1 MVPRSLHRLWLTV
14 ILLTTLSM
22 VLSSLSPFVA
32 ADPLSGD
39 ETGTSL
45 EQSRDSN
52 ATLEGSGPGA
62 SREEQAGG
70 RDLSE
75 DQSGVPQS
83 GTEPS
88 GGGTG
93 TGQEDCT
100 AEAREKIGDE
110 QGDVACD
117 PRSGAATEQGAGDSD
132 SANNGT
138 PPKEEKPCD
147 ENQKEG
153 CPPTEPPKGGEPC
166 DPGQKLDCPPV
177 GEQPP
182 KGDSGPGKTG
192 ETDGGVG
199 TFSNLRQGNPGER
212 CDFDNKDPNDITCI
226 RITVWKIW
234 YYNAVQRP
242 TGATITLT
250 IAGQDY
256 TVTCTHNTNQAIC
269 GTIDVVMDANTSIQV
284 TESITGNPSPP
295 FEWVTDAGPGSYTFL
310 GANVQIGT
318 DPIAGNQPIPSWAGT
333 GTVWDCINPEQFCG
347 VKVYNRPLRRLLYL
361 SKYWNPVP
369 NPIPSIDL
377 QVTLYDNQN
386 NIVSGPT
393 PYTCPPTNGALCAGP
408 IVLPDNATTY
418 EVQEP
423 NPPSGYNVSGT
434 GQFNWPNNLFG
445 PHSHSV
451 YNWQRQTSQP
461 LIHIRITKEWRNP
474 WGLDPRD
481 PGAPVTI
488 AIDDGRTWNAT
499 CPMGGTSGPFSPT
512 SVYCYELQLP
522 IDAIADGQQVTV
534 SEVAPAGWTPLQPS
548 GGTITWTW
556 NSANPSAMDRLGLS
570 CSGSATDRIRCE
582 VRFVNQQD
590 VPRAYRLQ
598 LHVHK
603 YWKAYDY
610 WPLQPA
616 TIEATVGS
624 QTGSI
629 VCPRAWPGSYNL
641 NEWIYCG
648 VITFDN
654 VTYLDTLQSLV
665 ERPPLPDWGYRHW
678 GDNVIRG
685 CGWVTVPTE
694 IRCDHYVENTPYVN
708 VLRVRK
714 RWSDPQ
720 GSGIAPVPAT
730 ITVTLLNGAVLQVTC
745 TPPAGY
751 DTNPN
756 NPNGAPPVL
765 CGSRRVNVA
774 MNDLLD
780 VQEQISGDWGPVSG
794 VGVIQV
800 GGADPALQCQ
810 QVQGRVEC
818 DLTVTNQ
825 APLAFRIYVRKWWR
839 TADGQAT
846 SGPAT
851 TIQLVVD
858 GQTIDVPCPAGSTPV
873 TCATLE
879 YPDAPPT
886 LQAVNEPALPPGWLV
901 QSGTGSFNQVCN
913 PYCTVNVVN
922 AQEYRV
928 YVSKRWTLA
937 ADGSLAPA
945 TMVPGATLV
954 VTINGQQQ
962 TISCPANQPTGL
974 CEELVLPG
982 RPWQLV
988 VTEPNPP
995 TGWQPSGTGDYT
1007 DTCRQYAQTC
1017 PIQIVN
1023 EYRAPHVVVQK
1034 RWMVRQWLDAPPPY
1048 PAVTLAVTIDGVTE
1062 DVNCPAQST
1071 YGPVTCGVLFLT
1083 GAPGSISVSERDL
1096 PAPWQYVGYTV
1107 SGDCAQGCVLRVT
1120 NSRNPVMRI
1129 EKAWYRG
1136 WVWMSSSDVPAVTLA
1151 VTLTYQNGQTAQ
1163 YTLTCQAGANPSPCG
1178 QIVLDDRFASA
1189 DFQEP
1194 GLGEG
1199 WTFEPPPWWQLPSC
1213 NSNDCT
1219 VRVTN
1224 RDMRRQIR
1232 VEKWWLRGGGWNPI
1246 PAAEVPQQQLT
1257 VTVTLQ
1263 GGGEVTQTLTCP
1275 AGQNPSNCGT
1285 VAVIGQVQSVTVS
1298 EPNLPEGWVLEG
1310 VSGTWSCAYDDCTVT
1325 VTNRYMRRQ
1334 IRVEKWWLRGG
1345 GWNPI
1350 PAAEVPQQQ
1359 LTVTVTLQGGGEVT
1373 QTLTCPAGQNP
1384 SNCGTV
1390 AVTGQVQSV
1399 TVSEPNLPEGWV
1411 LEGVSDTSWCAY
1423 YDCIV
1428 SVTNRD
1434 SRYRVFVSKE
1444 WRGDD
1449 GSLLDPGQT
1458 PGATIEVTIDGTTYT
1473 FDCPAGVANPVD
1485 CGQVGLPSRPS
1496 SIEVTEPAVG
1506 DEWVPVVPDVSECLR
1521 RWAEECRIQ
1530 VTNWR
1535 NGPFTIRVTKYWVD
1549 PMWNV
1554 VSADEISST
1563 AITVWVDGQSYDLT
1577 CTGGS
1582 NPDTCGQIDLDRWPR
1597 RIVVDEPS
1605 VPSGWEVVYGTGDQS
1620 QCTRWGNSCDIYVV
1634 NQMTA
1639 TMIGVVKA
1647 WYDTNWYSVPGPETY
1662 VQVTVDG
1669 VTFVL
1674 TCPATDS
1681 GYANCGSLTIP
1692 GRPTSIRVD
1701 EPWLPEGWTLVWGAG
1716 DYDQCAGR
1724 GCFIWLYN
1732 QAGGNG
1738 GGDRPRR
1745 QYAVEVRKEWL
1756 SDGQHAS
1763 QHPPTRLEVTIE
1775 QGGGRVTLALTC
1787 AANEP
1792 SPQSC
1797 GVVMLTGRPDRV
1809 IVREPVVLDGWRAV
1823 AETVTVDN
1831 CPEAGPCVVTFT
1843 NERRQPSPTGSY
1855 RLAVVKRWLDERG
1868 QDTSAHPATTLEVSV
1883 EGPSGSRTF
1892 TVQCA
1897 AGGPSPQVCH
1907 TEELS
1912 EAPVRVTVREVRVP
1926 AGWVAIVGSASR
1938 ECDGSETCQ
1947 VGLVNVVS
1955 SGTGSGGGGGG
1966 GTSSGGEGEP
1976 VLEEPPP
1983 SGTPD
1988 SASQG
1993 GGSGGSNQGVGQ
2005 QPPAQQ
2011 SAERGEAA
2019 TYQGQE
2025 WSIEDERLSEALRE
2039 RKKIE
2044 SEELQLIQLLPRTG
2058 RGGGTNWSASAVALL
2073 GIALLLTG
2081 LALALSSRTGRP
2093 RAVAAGSE
2101 RGASGGAG
2109 RSGSDRARPPLGGR
2123 HWSARGRGRPPGR

>member
-32 ADPLSGD
+32 AESPPGGQS
-39 ETGTSL
+39 GTSL
-45 EQSRDSN
+45 EQTRDSD
-52 ATLEGSGPGA
+52 ATLQGSGPDTSG
-62 SREEQAGG
+62 EEQAGG
-70 RDLSE
+70 SG
-75 DQSGVPQS
+75 QSGA
-83 GTEPS
+83 EPS

-93 TGQEDCT
+93 AGQDECI
-100 AEAREKIGDE
+100 AEAREKIGDA
-110 QGDVACD
+110 QGGDVACD
-117 PRSGAATEQGAGDSD
+117 PRSGTANEEGSGDAGSAENETPPAGDATCD
-132 SANNGT
+132 PEQEVDCPPGNPPGDE
-138 PPKEEKPCD
+138 PPKEDKPCEED
-147 ENQKEG
+147 QKEG
-153 CPPTEPPKGGEPC
+153 CPPKEPPKGDEPC

-177 GEQPP
+177 GEQPTED
-182 KGDSGPGKTG
+182 DSVPGKTG
-192 ETDGGVG
+192 ENDGGVG
-199 TFSNLRQGNPGER
+199 TFSNLRQGDPGDQ

-234 YYNAVQRP
+234 YDNAVQRP

-256 TVTCTHNTNQAIC
+256 TVTCTHNTREAIC
-269 GTIDVVMDANTSIQV
+269 GTIDVVLDENTPIEV
-284 TESITGNPSPP
+284 TESITGNPGYP

-310 GANVQIGT
+310 GANVPIGT
-318 DPIAGNQPIPSWAGT
+318 DPIAGNQPIPRWAGPT
-333 GTVWDCINPEQFCG
+333 GTVWDCLNPELFCG

-361 SKYWNPVP
+361 YKYWDPVP
-369 NPIPSIDL
+369 NPIPQIDL
-377 QVTLYDNQN
+377 QVTLYDSQGTT
-386 NIVSGPT
+386 VSGPT
-393 PYTCPPTNGALCAGP
+393 TYTCPPTNGGLCAGP

-423 NPPSGYNVSGT
+423 NPPSGYTVSGT

-451 YNWQRQTSQP
+451 YNWQPQTSQP

-499 CPMGGTSGPFSPT
+499 CPMGGTYGPFQPT
-512 SVYCYELQLP
+512 ILDCYYLTLP

-534 SEVAPAGWTPLQPS
+534 SEVAPAGWTPVRPS

-556 NSANPSAMDRLGLS
+556 NSANPSAMSQSANGLS
-570 CSGSATDRIRCE
+570 CSGSATTGITCWVD
-582 VRFVNQQD
+582 FVNQQD

-603 YWKAYDY
+603 YWEAYDY

-629 VCPRAWPGSYNL
+629 VCPRAWPGSYPL
-641 NEWIYCG
+641 NSWIYCG

-665 ERPPLPDWGYRHW
+665 ERPPLPDWSYTHW
-678 GDNVIRG
+678 GDTVIRD
-685 CGWVTVPTE
+685 CRWVTVPTE
-694 IRCDHYVENTPYVN
+694 IRCDRRVENRPYPN

-720 GSGIAPVPAT
+720 GSGIAPQPAT
-730 ITVTLLNGAVLQVTC
+730 ITVTLPNGAVLQVTC

-751 DTNPN
+751 DTNA
-756 NPNGAPPVL
+756 APPVV

-780 VQEQISGDWGPVSG
+780 VQETISGDWGPVSG
-794 VGVIQV
+794 VGLVQV

-810 QVQGRVEC
+810 RVQGRVEC

-839 TADGQAT
+839 TVDGQAT

-858 GQTIDVPCPAGSTPV
+858 GQTIDVLCPAGSTPV
-873 TCATLE
+873 HCATLE
-879 YPDAPPT
+879 YADAPPT
-886 LQAVNEPALPPGWLV
+886 LEAVNEPTLPPGWLV

-913 PYCTVNVVN
+913 PYCTVDVVN

-928 YVSKRWTLA
+928 SVYKSWYLA
-937 ADGSLAPA
+937 GWIFAPA

-962 TISCPANQPTGL
+962 TITCPANQPSGL
-974 CEELVLPG
+974 CAELVLPG

-995 TGWQPSGTGDYT
+995 AGWQPSGTGDYT
-1007 DTCRQYAQTC
+1007 NTCRWYTETC

-1023 EYRAPHVVVQK
+1023 QYRGPHVVVQK
-1034 RWMVRQWLDAPPPY
+1034 RWMVGPWSYADPPY

-1062 DVNCPAQST
+1062 DVNCPEQSG
-1071 YGPVTCGVLFLT
+1071 YGPVTCGVLFPT
-1083 GAPGSISVSERDL
+1083 GAPGSISVSEL
-1096 PAPWQYVGYTV
+1096 EPPAPWQYDGYTV
-1107 SGDCAQGCVLRVT
+1107 VGDCAQGCVLLVT
-1120 NSRNPVMRI
+1120 NRRNRVMTI
-1129 EKAWYRG
+1129 QKYWYRG
-1136 WVWMSSSDVPAVTLA
+1136 WNWMSPSDIPAVTLE

-1163 YTLTCQAGANPSPCG
+1163 HTLTCQEGENPSPCG
-1178 QIVLDDRFASA
+1178 RIVLDDRIASA

-1199 WTFEPPPWWQLPSC
+1199 WTFEPPPSWQLSGC
-1213 NSNDCT
+1213 NSWDCT
-1219 VRVTN
+1219 VTVTN
-1224 RDMRRQIR
+1224 RDMRRRIQ
-1232 VEKWWLRGGGWNPI
+1232 VQKQWLRGWSDV
-1246 PAAEVPQQQLT
+1246 PADEVPEQELT

-1275 AGQNPSNCGT
+1275 
-1285 VAVIGQVQSVTVS
+1285 
-1298 EPNLPEGWVLEG
+1298 E
-1310 VSGTWSCAYDDCTVT
+1310 
-1325 VTNRYMRRQ
+1325 
-1334 IRVEKWWLRGG
+1334 
-1345 GWNPI
+1345 
-1350 PAAEVPQQQ
+1350 
-1359 LTVTVTLQGGGEVT
+1359 
-1373 QTLTCPAGQNP
+1373 GQNP

-1411 LEGVSDTSWCAY
+1411 LESVSDTSWCAY

-1428 SVTNRD
+1428 WVTNRD

-1449 GSLLDPGQT
+1449 GSLLGPGQT

-1473 FDCPAGVANPVD
+1473 FTCPAGVDNPVE

-1496 SIEVTEPAVG
+1496 SITVTEPAVG
-1506 DEWVPVVPDVSECLR
+1506 NDWVPVVPDVDRCLS
-1521 RWAEECRIQ
+1521 RWAQECRIDI
-1530 VTNWR
+1530 TNWR
-1535 NGPFTIRVTKYWVD
+1535 NGPFTIRVGKGWVD
-1549 PMWNV
+1549 PMWNL
-1554 VSADEISST
+1554 VSTDQIGST
-1563 AITVWVDGQSYDLT
+1563 TIRVWVDGQAYDLT
-1577 CTGGS
+1577 CAGRS
-1582 NPDTCGQIDLDRWPR
+1582 NPDNCGEINLDRWPR

-1620 QCTRWGNSCDIYVV
+1620 RCAMWGNSCEIWVV
-1634 NQMTA
+1634 NRQMG
-1639 TMIGVVKA
+1639 TMLHVWKV
-1647 WYDTNWYSVPGPETY
+1647 WFDTNWYSVPGPETY

-1669 VTFVL
+1669 VQLVL
-1674 TCPATDS
+1674 MCPATDS
-1681 GYANCGSLTIP
+1681 EWADCGSLTIP
-1692 GRPTSIRVD
+1692 GRPTSISVD
-1701 EPWLPEGWTLVWGAG
+1701 EPWLPEGWTLLRGAG
-1716 DYDQCAGR
+1716 DYSWCAGQ
-1724 GCFIWLYN
+1724 GCSIWLYN

-1738 GGDRPRR
+1738 GGDPPGQR
-1745 QYAVEVRKEWL
+1745 YAVNVRKEWL
-1756 SDGQHAS
+1756 NDGEHAS
-1763 QHPPTRLEVTIE
+1763 QHPRTTLEVTIE
-1775 QGGGRVTLALTC
+1775 QGGGRVTLALAC
-1787 AANEP
+1787 RADEP
-1792 SPQSC
+1792 SPQTC
-1797 GVVMLTGRPDRV
+1797 GVVTLTGRPDRV
-1809 IVREPVVLDGWRAV
+1809 VVREPVVPDGWEAV

-1843 NERRQPSPTGSY
+1843 NERNTG
-1855 RLAVVKRWLDERG
+1855 
-1868 QDTSAHPATTLEVSV
+1868 
-1883 EGPSGSRTF
+1883 
-1892 TVQCA
+1892 
-1897 AGGPSPQVCH
+1897 
-1907 TEELS
+1907 
-1912 EAPVRVTVREVRVP
+1912 
-1926 AGWVAIVGSASR
+1926 
-1938 ECDGSETCQ
+1938 
-1947 VGLVNVVS
+1947 
-1955 SGTGSGGGGGG
+1955 GSGGGGSGGSGGGGSGGSGGGGSGGSGGGDGG
-1966 GTSSGGEGEP
+1966 GTG
-1976 VLEEPPP
+1976 VEEPPP
-1983 SGTPD
+1983 PGTPENPT
-1988 SASQG
+1988 QG
-1993 GGSGGSNQGVGQ
+1993 GGSGGPNQGVGQ

-2011 SAERGEAA
+2011 SAERAEA
-2019 TYQGQE
+2019 TYQGQN

-2039 RKKIE
+2039 RKKVE
-2044 SEELQLIQLLPRTG
+2044 SEELQVIQLLPRTG
-2058 RGGGTNWSASAVALL
+2058 RGVEAVLPASAVGLL
-2073 GIALLLTG
+2073 VMATLLAG
-2081 LALALSSRTGRP
+2081 LALVWGSRARY
-2093 RAVAAGSE
+2093 RAAVGGAGE
-2101 RGASGGAG
+2101 RGAAGGAG

-2123 HWSARGRGRPPGR
+2123 HWSARGGGRPPVR

>member
-1 MVPRSLHRLWLTV
+1 MVPRPLHRLWLTV

-32 ADPLSGD
+32 ADPLRGD

-62 SREEQAGG
+62 SGEEQAGESG
-70 RDLSE
+70 LRE
-75 DQSGVPQS
+75 DQSGVPGS
-83 GTEPS
+83 GADPS
-88 GGGTG
+88 NGGTG
-93 TGQEDCT
+93 AGQDECI
-100 AEAREKIGDE
+100 AEAREKIGDA
-110 QGDVACD
+110 QGGEVACD
-117 PRSGAATEQGAGDSD
+117 PRSGTASEEGSGGSG
-132 SANNGT
+132 SAENGT
-138 PPKEEKPCD
+138 PPAGNATCDPEQEVDCPPGNPPGDEPPKENKPCE
-147 ENQKEG
+147 ENRKEG
-153 CPPTEPPKGGEPC
+153 CPPKEPPKGDEPC
-166 DPGQKLDCPPV
+166 EPGKKVDCPPA

-182 KGDSGPGKTG
+182 KEDSGPGKTG
-192 ETDGGVG
+192 ENDGGVG
-199 TFSNLRQGNPGER
+199 TFSNLRQGDPGER

-234 YYNAVQRP
+234 YDNAVQRP

-256 TVTCTHNTNQAIC
+256 TVTCTHNTGQAIC
-269 GTIDVVMDANTSIQV
+269 GTIDVVLDENTPITV
-284 TESITGNPSPP
+284 TESITGNPNYP

-310 GANVQIGT
+310 GANVPIGT
-318 DPIAGNQPIPSWAGT
+318 DPIAGNQPTPSWARPA
-333 GTVWDCINPEQFCG
+333 GTVWDCLNPELFCG
-347 VKVYNRPLRRLLYL
+347 VKVYNRPVHRLLYL
-361 SKYWNPVP
+361 RKYWNPVP

-377 QVTLYDNQN
+377 QVTLYDSQGTN
-386 NIVSGPT
+386 VDGPT
-393 PYTCPPTNGALCAGP
+393 TYTCPQTNPALCAGP
-408 IVLPDNATTY
+408 IVLPDDATGY
-418 EVQEP
+418 EVREL
-423 NPPSGYNVSGT
+423 NPPSGYSVSGT

-445 PHSHSV
+445 PYYHTVS
-451 YNWQRQTSQP
+451 NWQSQPSQP
-461 LIHIRITKEWRNP
+461 LIRIRITKEWRNP

-499 CPMGGTSGPFSPT
+499 CPMGGTTGPFNPT
-512 SVYCYELQLP
+512 TVHCYTLILS

-534 SEVAPAGWTPLQPS
+534 SEVTPVGWTPVRPS

-556 NSANPSAMDRLGLS
+556 NSANPSAMSQSANGLS
-570 CSGSATDRIRCE
+570 CSGSATGGISCE

-603 YWKAYDY
+603 YWESYDY

-629 VCPRAWPGSYNL
+629 VCPRAWYGSYNL

-648 VITFDN
+648 VIIFDN
-654 VTYLDTLQSLV
+654 ATYLDTLQSLV
-665 ERPPLPDWGYRHW
+665 ERPPLPDWGYTQW
-678 GDNVIRG
+678 GDPVITG
-685 CGWVTVPTE
+685 CRWVTVPTE
-694 IRCDHYVENTPYVN
+694 IRCDRWVKNKPYVN

-720 GSGIAPVPAT
+720 GSGIAPQPAT
-730 ITVTLLNGAVLQVTC
+730 ITVTLPNGAVLQVTC
-745 TPPAGY
+745 TPPANY
-751 DTNPN
+751 DTST
-756 NPNGAPPVL
+756 APAVL
-765 CGSRRVNVA
+765 CGSRRLNVA

-780 VQEQISGDWGPVSG
+780 VQETISGDWGPISG
-794 VGVIQV
+794 VGLVQV
-800 GGADPALQCQ
+800 GGSDPALQCQ
-810 QVQGRVEC
+810 QVEGRVEC

-825 APLAFRIYVRKWWR
+825 APLAFRILVRKWWR
-839 TADGQAT
+839 TVDGQAT
-846 SGPAT
+846 NGPAT

-886 LQAVNEPALPPGWLV
+886 LEAVNEPTLPQGWLV

-913 PYCTVNVVN
+913 PYCTVDVVN

-928 YVSKRWTLA
+928 QVSKRWTL

-945 TMVPGATLV
+945 TVVPGATLV

-962 TISCPANQPTGL
+962 TISCPANQPSGL
-974 CEELVLPG
+974 CAALVLPG

-995 TGWQPSGTGDYT
+995 AGWQPSGTGDYT
-1007 DTCRQYAQTC
+1007 STCRWYAETC

-1023 EYRAPHVVVQK
+1023 QYRGPHVVVQK
-1034 RWMVRQWLDAPPPY
+1034 RWMVSQWSYADPPY
-1048 PAVTLAVTIDGVTE
+1048 PAVTLSVTIDGETE

-1071 YGPVTCGVLFLT
+1071 WGPVTCGVLFLT

-1096 PAPWQYVGYTV
+1096 PAPWQYDGYTV
-1107 SGDCAQGCVLRVT
+1107 VGDCAQGCVLQVT
-1120 NSRNPVMRI
+1120 NRRNRVMTI
-1129 EKAWYRG
+1129 QKYWYRG
-1136 WVWMSSSDVPAVTLA
+1136 WGWMSSSDVPAVTLE

-1163 YTLTCQAGANPSPCG
+1163 HTLTCPAGANPSPCG
-1178 QIVLDDRFASA
+1178 QIVLDDRIASA

-1199 WTFEPPPWWQLPSC
+1199 WTFEPPPWWQLSGC
-1213 NSNDCT
+1213 NSWDCT
-1219 VRVTN
+1219 VTVTN
-1224 RDMRRQIR
+1224 RDMRRQMQVQKQWQR
-1232 VEKWWLRGGGWNPI
+1232 GWNNV

-1275 AGQNPSNCGT
+1275 AGQNPANCGT

-1298 EPNLPEGWVLEG
+1298 EPNLPEGWVLES
-1310 VSGTWSCAYDDCTVT
+1310 VSGTWYCAYEDCTVT
-1325 VTNRYMRRQ
+1325 VTNRDMRRQ
-1334 IRVEKWWLRGG
+1334 IQVQKQWLRGL
-1345 GWNPI
+1345 GWNPL

-1399 TVSEPNLPEGWV
+1399 TVSEPNLPEGWYLDSV
-1411 LEGVSDTSWCAY
+1411 WGTESCAY
-1423 YDCIV
+1423 YDCWIW
-1428 SVTNRD
+1428 VTNRD
-1434 SRYRVFVSKE
+1434 SRYPVYVSKE

-1485 CGQVGLPSRPS
+1485 CGQVMLPSRPS
-1496 SIEVTEPAVG
+1496 SITVTEPAVG
-1506 DEWVPVVPDVSECLR
+1506 DEWVPVVPDVSWCLW
-1521 RWAEECRIQ
+1521 RWAEECRIDI
-1530 VTNWR
+1530 TNWR
-1535 NGPFTIRVTKYWVD
+1535 NGPFTIRVGKGWID
-1549 PMWNV
+1549 PMWNL
-1554 VSADEISST
+1554 VSTDQIGST
-1563 AITVWVDGQSYDLT
+1563 TIRVWVDGQAYDLT
-1577 CTGGS
+1577 CAGRS
-1582 NPDTCGQIDLDRWPR
+1582 NPDDCGEISLDRWPR

-1620 QCTRWGNSCDIYVV
+1620 WCARWGNSCEIWVV
-1634 NQMTA
+1634 NRQMG
-1639 TMIGVVKA
+1639 TMVNVWKV
-1647 WYDTNWYSVPGPETY
+1647 WYDTNWDPVDGPETY

-1669 VTFVL
+1669 VSLVL

-1681 GYANCGSLTIP
+1681 GWADCGSLTIP
-1692 GRPTSIRVD
+1692 GRPTYIWVD
-1701 EPWLPEGWTLVWGAG
+1701 EPWLPEGWTLLRGAG
-1716 DYDQCAGR
+1716 DYSWCAGQ
-1724 GCFIWLYN
+1724 GCSIWLYN
-1732 QAGGNG
+1732 QAGGKG
-1738 GGDRPRR
+1738 VGDPPGER
-1745 QYAVEVRKEWL
+1745 YAVDVRKAWL
-1756 SDGQHAS
+1756 IYGGHAS
-1763 QHPPTRLEVTIE
+1763 QHPRTTLEVTIE
-1775 QGGGRVTLALTC
+1775 QGGGSVTLALTC
-1787 AANEP
+1787 AANGG

-1797 GVVMLTGRPDRV
+1797 GVVTLTGRPDRV
-1809 IVREPVVLDGWRAV
+1809 VVREPVVPDGWQA
-1823 AETVTVDN
+1823 ATETVTVDN

-1843 NERRQPSPTGSY
+1843 NQRNTG
-1855 RLAVVKRWLDERG
+1855 G
-1868 QDTSAHPATTLEVSV
+1868 
-1883 EGPSGSRTF
+1883 SG
-1892 TVQCA
+1892 
-1897 AGGPSPQVCH
+1897 GG
-1907 TEELS
+1907 
-1912 EAPVRVTVREVRVP
+1912 
-1926 AGWVAIVGSASR
+1926 GSG
-1938 ECDGSETCQ
+1938 GS
-1947 VGLVNVVS
+1947 GGG
-1955 SGTGSGGGGGG
+1955 SGGSGGGGGG
-1966 GTSSGGEGEP
+1966 GTGSGGED
-1976 VLEEPPP
+1976 EPPP
-1983 SGTPD
+1983 GTPANP
-1988 SASQG
+1988 SPG

-2011 SAERGEAA
+2011 PAERAEAA
-2019 TYQGQE
+2019 TYQGQD

-2044 SEELQLIQLLPRTG
+2044 SEELQVIQLLPRTG
-2058 RGGGTNWSASAVALL
+2058 RGVEAVLPASAVGLL
-2073 GIALLLTG
+2073 VMATLLAG
-2081 LALALSSRTGRP
+2081 LALVWGSRARYRT
-2093 RAVAAGSE
+2093 AVGGAGE
-2101 RGASGGAG
+2101 RGAAGGAG
-2109 RSGSDRARPPLGGR
+2109 RSGSDPTRPPLGGR
-2123 HWSARGRGRPPGR
+2123 HWSARGRGRPPVR

>member
-45 EQSRDSN
+45 EESRDSN

-62 SREEQAGG
+62 SGEGATGG
-70 RDLSE
+70 SG
-75 DQSGVPQS
+75 QSGA
-83 GTEPS
+83 EPS
-88 GGGTG
+88 NGGTG
-93 TGQEDCT
+93 TEQEECL
-100 AEAREKIGDE
+100 AEASEKIEDAQG
-110 QGDVACD
+110 GDVVCD
-117 PRSGAATEQGAGDSD
+117 PSGGEATEEGSDDSG
-132 SANNGT
+132 SADNGT
-138 PPKEEKPCD
+138 PPQEKEDKPCE

-153 CPPTEPPKGGEPC
+153 CPPKEGEPC
-166 DPGQKLDCPPV
+166 DPKGDCPPV
-177 GEQPP
+177 GEQPTED
-182 KGDSGPGKTG
+182 DSVPGKTG
-192 ETDGGVG
+192 ENDGGVG
-199 TFSNLRQGNPGER
+199 TFSNLRQGDPGDP

-256 TVTCTHNTNQAIC
+256 TVTCTHNTGQAIC
-269 GTIDVVMDANTSIQV
+269 GTIDVVMDANTPIEV
-284 TESITGNPSPP
+284 TESITGNPGYP

-310 GANVQIGT
+310 GANVPIGT
-318 DPIAGNQPIPSWAGT
+318 DPIDGNQPIPSWAGS
-333 GTVWDCINPEQFCG
+333 GKVWDCLNPELFCG
-347 VKVYNRPLRRLLYL
+347 VKVYNRPLHRLLYIR
-361 SKYWNPVP
+361 KYWNPVP
-369 NPIPSIDL
+369 NPIPPIDL
-377 QVTLYDNQN
+377 EVTLYDSQGT
-386 NIVSGPT
+386 IVDGPT
-393 PYTCPPTNGALCAGP
+393 TYPCPPTNGALCAGP
-408 IVLPDNATTY
+408 IVLPDDATGY
-418 EVQEP
+418 EVREL
-423 NPPSGYNVSGT
+423 NPPSGYSVSGI
-434 GQFNWPNNLFG
+434 GQFNWPNNLLG
-445 PHSHSV
+445 PYYHTVS
-451 YNWQRQTSQP
+451 NWQSQTSQP

-488 AIDDGRTWNAT
+488 AIDDGRSWNAT
-499 CPMGGTSGPFSPT
+499 CPMGGTNGPFNPT
-512 SVYCYELQLP
+512 SLNCYHLTLP
-522 IDAIADGQQVTV
+522 IGAIADGQQVTV

-556 NSANPSAMDRLGLS
+556 NSANPSAMSQSANGLS
-570 CSGSATDRIRCE
+570 CSGSATTGISCH
-582 VRFVNQQD
+582 VNFVNQQD

-629 VCPRAWPGSYNL
+629 VCPRAWPGSYPL
-641 NEWIYCG
+641 NSWIYCG

-678 GDNVIRG
+678 GDTVITG
-685 CGWVTVPTE
+685 CRWVTVPTE
-694 IRCDHYVENTPYVN
+694 IRCDRWVENEPYVN

-720 GSGIAPVPAT
+720 GSGIAPQPAT
-730 ITVTLLNGAVLQVTC
+730 ITVTLPNGAVLQVTC

-751 DTNPN
+751 DTNA
-756 NPNGAPPVL
+756 APAVV

-794 VGVIQV
+794 VGIVQV
-800 GGADPALQCQ
+800 GGSDPALQCQ

-839 TADGQAT
+839 TVDGQAT
-846 SGPAT
+846 SGPET

-858 GQTIDVPCPAGSTPV
+858 GQPIDVLCPAGSTPV
-873 TCATLE
+873 NCATLE
-879 YPDAPPT
+879 YADAPPRLET
-886 LQAVNEPALPPGWLV
+886 VNEPALPPGWLV

-913 PYCTVNVVN
+913 PYCTVDVVN
-922 AQEYRV
+922 AREYRV
-928 YVSKRWTLA
+928 LVSKRWTLV
-937 ADGSLAPA
+937 DGSLAPA
-945 TMVPGATLV
+945 TVVPGATLV
-954 VTINGQQQ
+954 VTINGQEQ
-962 TISCPANQPTGL
+962 TVSCPANQPSWL
-974 CEELVLPG
+974 CAELVLPG

-995 TGWQPSGTGDYT
+995 AGWQPSGTGDYT
-1007 DTCRQYAQTC
+1007 NTCRWYTETC

-1023 EYRAPHVVVQK
+1023 QYRGPHVVVQK
-1034 RWMVRQWLDAPPPY
+1034 RWMVGPWSYAPPPY
-1048 PAVTLAVTIDGVTE
+1048 PAVTLAVTIDGVTDE
-1062 DVNCPAQST
+1062 VNCPAQST
-1071 YGPVTCGVLFLT
+1071 YGPVTCGVLFPT
-1083 GAPGSISVSERDL
+1083 GAPGPINVSEL
-1096 PAPWQYVGYTV
+1096 EPPAPWQYDGYTV
-1107 SGDCAQGCVLRVT
+1107 VGDCAQGCVLQVT
-1120 NSRNPVMRI
+1120 NRRNRVMTI
-1129 EKAWYRG
+1129 QKAWYRG
-1136 WVWMSSSDVPAVTLA
+1136 WGWMSPSDVPDVTLE

-1163 YTLTCQAGANPSPCG
+1163 HTLTCEAGANPSRCG
-1178 QIVLDDRFASA
+1178 QIVLDDRIASA

-1199 WTFEPPPWWQLPSC
+1199 WTFEPPPSWQLSGC
-1213 NSNDCT
+1213 NSWDCT
-1219 VRVTN
+1219 VTVTN
-1224 RDMRRQIR
+1224 RDMRRRIQ
-1232 VEKWWLRGGGWNPI
+1232 VQKQWLRGWSPI
-1246 PAAEVPQQQLT
+1246 PEDEVPEQELT

-1285 VAVIGQVQSVTVS
+1285 VAVAGQVQSVTVS
-1298 EPNLPEGWVLEG
+1298 EPNLPEGWVLE
-1310 VSGTWSCAYDDCTVT
+1310 S
-1325 VTNRYMRRQ
+1325 
-1334 IRVEKWWLRGG
+1334 
-1345 GWNPI
+1345 
-1350 PAAEVPQQQ
+1350 
-1359 LTVTVTLQGGGEVT
+1359 
-1373 QTLTCPAGQNP
+1373 
-1384 SNCGTV
+1384 
-1390 AVTGQVQSV
+1390 
-1399 TVSEPNLPEGWV
+1399 
-1411 LEGVSDTSWCAY
+1411 VSDTSWCAY

-1428 SVTNRD
+1428 WVTNRD
-1434 SRYRVFVSKE
+1434 SRYPVRVWKR

-1449 GSLLDPGQT
+1449 GTLLAPDQT

-1473 FDCPAGVANPVD
+1473 FTCREGVDNPVE
-1485 CGQVGLPSRPS
+1485 CGQLLLPSRPR

-1506 DEWVPVVPDVSECLR
+1506 DEWVPVVPDVSWCLWP
-1521 RWAEECRIQ
+1521 WAQECRIEI
-1530 VTNWR
+1530 TNWR
-1535 NGPFTIRVTKYWVD
+1535 NGPFTIRVSKAWID
-1549 PMWNV
+1549 PMWNL
-1554 VSADEISST
+1554 VSNDQIGST
-1563 AITVWVDGQSYDLT
+1563 TIRVWVDGQAYDLT
-1577 CTGGS
+1577 CDGRS
-1582 NPDTCGQIDLDRWPR
+1582 NPDDCGEISLDRWPR

-1620 QCTRWGNSCDIYVV
+1620 WCARWGNSCEIWVV
-1634 NQMTA
+1634 NRQMG
-1639 TMIGVVKA
+1639 TMLHVWKV
-1647 WYDTNWYSVPGPETY
+1647 WYDTNWDPVDGPETY

-1669 VTFVL
+1669 VSLVL

-1681 GYANCGSLTIP
+1681 GWANCGSLTIP

-1701 EPWLPEGWTLVWGAG
+1701 EPWLPEGWTLLWGAD
-1716 DYDQCAGR
+1716 DYSWCAGQ
-1724 GCFIWLYN
+1724 GCSIWLAN
-1732 QAGGNG
+1732 QAGGQG
-1738 GGDRPRR
+1738 IGDPPGER
-1745 QYAVEVRKEWL
+1745 YAVDVRKAWL
-1756 SDGQHAS
+1756 SDGRHTS
-1763 QHPPTRLEVTIE
+1763 QHPPTRLEVTIV
-1775 QGGGRVTLALTC
+1775 QGGGSVTLALTC
-1787 AANEP
+1787 EENVG

-1797 GVVMLTGRPDRV
+1797 GVVTLTGRPDRV
-1809 IVREPVVLDGWRAV
+1809 VVREPLVPDGWQAV
-1823 AETVTVDN
+1823 TETVTVDN

-1843 NERRQPSPTGSY
+1843 NEQRQPSPTGSY

-1868 QDTSAHPATTLEVSV
+1868 QDTSAHPATTLEVGV

-1912 EAPVRVTVREVRVP
+1912 EAPVRVTVREVSVP
-1926 AGWVAIVGSASR
+1926 AGWVAVVGSARR

-1947 VGLVNVVS
+1947 VGLVNAVS
-1955 SGTGSGGGGGG
+1955 GGPGSGGGDGG
-1966 GTSSGGEGEP
+1966 GTG
-1976 VLEEPPP
+1976 VEEPPP
-1983 SGTPD
+1983 PGTPENPT
-1988 SASQG
+1988 QG
-1993 GGSGGSNQGVGQ
+1993 GGSGGPSQGVGQ
-2005 QPPAQQ
+2005 QQPAQQ
-2011 SAERGEAA
+2011 PAERGEAA
-2019 TYQGQE
+2019 TYQGQD

-2044 SEELQLIQLLPRTG
+2044 SEELQVIQLLPRTG
-2058 RGGGTNWSASAVALL
+2058 RGGGTTWPASAVALL
-2073 GIALLLTG
+2073 AIALLLTG

-2093 RAVAAGSE
+2093 RRVAAGTE
-2101 RGASGGAG
+2101 RGGRDRVGAE
-2109 RSGSDRARPPLGGR
+2109 RQ
-2123 HWSARGRGRPPGR
+2123 